1 MESMNVLL
9 GLCTD
14 EFNPFESFAA
24 FYFYW
29 LVILMVYNFPLG
41 MCMRPEFI
49 FFSIFIFGPNNLC
62 RNIDVCLRSL
72 INELN

>member
-1 MESMNVLL
+1 MLL

-14 EFNPFESFAA
+14 GFNPFESFVAS
-24 FYFYW
+24 YFYW
-29 LVILMVYNFPLG
+29 LVILMAYNFLLG

-49 FFSIFIFGPNNLC
+49 FLSIFIFGPNSPC
-62 RNIDVCLRSL
+62 RNIDVCLRPL